1 LQQLLGKAGIEGRTA
16 TTARAAEAADAC
28 AHGSKT
34 RKAGTALRGSVRT
47 AVMRCHHLYI
57 LGPAT
62 AVPLLVL
69 NPEIRK
75 LHVSVVHRQVMDVGP
90 MLDFVAV
97 AIRASVAVSTSSIRL
112 LEEALIVALQLLIQ
126 AHTANAST
134 AVRQAI
140 SGAKIGLVQTRVV
153 RQFARLGNPC
163 VKRLDRLPIPRS
175 ACFFED
181 SATALRERNQSRP
194 RLSHHVRHRAN
205 ESGLPEVSQVS
216 GPGIRWAI
224 AVVSKVRRRHHAK
237 RADSRQCANF

>member
-34 RKAGTALRGSVRT
+34 REAGTALRGSVRT

-112 LEEALIVALQLLIQ
+112 LEEALIVALQLIIQ
-126 AHTANAST
+126 AHTANAGT

-140 SGAKIGLVQTRVV
+140 GGAKIGLVQTRVV
-153 RQFARLGNPC
+153 RQFAGPRDTC
-163 VKRLDRLPIPRS
+163 VKRLGGLPMLRT
-175 ACFFED
+175 AGFFED
-181 SATALRERNQSRP
+181 SATTLGKRDERRP
-194 RLSHHVRHRAN
+194 RLPHHVRHRAN
-205 ESGLPEVSQVS
+205 EAGLPEMSQVP
-216 GPGIRWAI
+216 GPGISRAI
-224 AVVSKVRRRHHAK
+224 AVVSKVGRRHDAK
-237 RADSRQCANF
+237 RADRRQCANF